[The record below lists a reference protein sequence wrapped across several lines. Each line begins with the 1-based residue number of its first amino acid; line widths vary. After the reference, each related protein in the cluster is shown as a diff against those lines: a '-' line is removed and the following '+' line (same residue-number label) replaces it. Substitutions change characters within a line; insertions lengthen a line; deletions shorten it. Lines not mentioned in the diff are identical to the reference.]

1 MARVSLRLV
10 AAVLVAAA
18 TAGCTNESASRRAL
32 EAHGFTDIRFTGYRL
47 TGCDEEDS
55 FQTMLIRLSPNVQIV
70 DALRRT
76 VRLTPKSVMLGYGR
90 PIGPKHRSKR
100 PASTGPR
107 DIVACG
113 SPVGARCD
121 RSPWGRHDG

>member
-55 FQTMLIRLSPNVQIV
+55 FQTGFVAKNPAGKRVEGVVCCGVLK
-70 DALRRT
+70 ACT
-76 VRLTPKSVMLGYGR
+76 VRF
-90 PIGPKHRSKR
+90 
-100 PASTGPR
+100 
-107 DIVACG
+107 
-113 SPVGARCD
+113 
-121 RSPWGRHDG
+121 